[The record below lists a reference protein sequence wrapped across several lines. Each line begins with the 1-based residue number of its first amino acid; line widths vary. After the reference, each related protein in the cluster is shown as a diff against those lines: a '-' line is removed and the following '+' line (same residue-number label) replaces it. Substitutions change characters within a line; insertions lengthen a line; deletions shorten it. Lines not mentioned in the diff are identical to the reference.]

1 MKIIK
6 SKKPCVLLTGTLLE
20 ADRLTITEEK
30 HNAGVIIS
38 RKEKDLVKT
47 NNGLY
52 RLLGKIIGGSPNEL
66 YQECLSNDGVPM
78 RWRKIISKHSDVNK
92 NPKRIL
98 NLSLN
103 SPAAPI
109 ISIKPPKKTVNL
121 DMSMTRAGKIYSHN
135 IIPHRK
141 RKNPD
146 DEVSCKSKT
155 KYAAFNEKSPLLAS
169 TPKRPKKQ
177 PVMYE
182 TPTQILKKK
191 LHQNIQKETKSRT
204 LKEIDDSIKVTK
216 KRRSGSKEQAG
227 KLLKQKSPIK
237 TPQFM
242 SSANSSKSST
252 KKSILQQSSLKLS
265 INSTKSSGKQT
276 PLSER
281 NEKTKNKIKPNV
293 KTKSTK
299 IIETV
304 EPLSHSELKKNV
316 DNSKN
321 FKGEVA
327 EIQKKVKR
335 PNSPVSGIFGDINFD
350 SFDNSN
356 MTMNVMLSPGK
367 LSVVSGSEKSRCETP
382 PLFGLQWNSGTKS
395 LVVSEPPTPLGKLV
409 EAKALKRVKPPK
421 ITVDE
426 EIKKIKRNNKSLDFK
441 TISKEMNMLLQ
452 FGRQDN
458 EY

>member
-1 MKIIK
+1 
-6 SKKPCVLLTGTLLE
+6 
-20 ADRLTITEEK
+20 
-30 HNAGVIIS
+30 
-38 RKEKDLVKT
+38 
-47 NNGLY
+47 
-52 RLLGKIIGGSPNEL
+52 
-66 YQECLSNDGVPM
+66 
-78 RWRKIISKHSDVNK
+78 
-92 NPKRIL
+92 
-98 NLSLN
+98 
-103 SPAAPI
+103 
-109 ISIKPPKKTVNL
+109 
-121 DMSMTRAGKIYSHN
+121 
-135 IIPHRK
+135 
-141 RKNPD
+141 
-146 DEVSCKSKT
+146 
-155 KYAAFNEKSPLLAS
+155 
-169 TPKRPKKQ
+169 
-177 PVMYE
+177 
-182 TPTQILKKK
+182 
-191 LHQNIQKETKSRT
+191 
-204 LKEIDDSIKVTK
+204 
-216 KRRSGSKEQAG
+216 
-227 KLLKQKSPIK
+227 
-237 TPQFM
+237 M

-304 EPLSHSELKKNV
+304 KPLSHSELKKNV

-441 TISKEMNMLLQ
+441 TITKEMNMLLQ